1 MYRPP
6 FLRGKTQFS
15 KEEAEEN
22 VRIAAARVHVER
34 AIQRVKQFKLLKGT
48 VGLNHL
54 GVLDHIMVVSCALVN
69 LQAPILA
76 DKRF

>member
-6 FLRGKTQFS
+6 FLRSRKQFS

-34 AIQRVKQFKLLKGT
+34 AIQRVKQFKILRET
-48 VGLNHL
+48 IRLNHL
-54 GVLDHIMVVSCALVN
+54 GVLDHIMVVACALVN
-69 LQAPILA
+69 LGPPILA
-76 DKRF
+76 DNRF